1 MHGARVNNSVR
12 IGGGAGFASDR
23 IDALGPL
30 IERGEVDYIILEMLA
45 ERTLALLQAAREGGR
60 EGFFSSLSRRLD
72 RFLPSCL
79 ERGIG
84 IVTNGGGVDPLG
96 AARHVAATRNRRDLP
111 CRIGVVMGDD
121 VRAAV
126 LRDDVMI
133 PEHGVRLSE
142 LGRGCLSAHAYLGA
156 DGIEHCLAEGAH
168 VVITGRVA
176 DPALV
181 LGPARHRLGWET
193 DAYDLAAS
201 ALMAGHLIECGAQVT
216 GGYYADGVHK
226 QVPGLH
232 EVGYPI
238 AEIHRDGRV
247 IISKPSGTGGLV
259 NRSTVTEQLLYE
271 VHDPGNY
278 ITPDAIVN
286 LYDANVIEEPDGVH
300 VTGISGQPAP
310 DTLKV
315 LISLENG
322 YLVEGGISYHG
333 PSATDRA
340 DIAEEILRNRFRKT
354 LRGKPGDIWFTRY
367 GYDDVRLLVCARARD
382 PLQAE
387 IFAAEIEA
395 LYTNGPAGGGGARS
409 VVRRSLEVVSAF
421 LPRDAVSVSTEIIDA

>member
-1 MHGARVNNSVR
+1 MNNSIR

-23 IDALGPL
+23 ADALGPL

-60 EGFFSSLSRRLD
+60 EGFFPSLSRRLD
-72 RFLPSCL
+72 RYLPDCL

-96 AARHVAATRNRRDLP
+96 AARQVAATRNRGDLP
-111 CRIGVVMGDD
+111 CRIGVVLGDD

-126 LRDDVMI
+126 LRDDVVI
-133 PEHGVRLSE
+133 PEYGVRLSE
-142 LGRGCLSAHAYLGA
+142 LSRGCLSAHAYLGA
-156 DGIEHCLAEGAH
+156 EGIEQCLAEGAH

-181 LGPARHRLGWET
+181 LGPARHKLGWAADEH
-193 DAYDLAAS
+193 DLTAS
-201 ALMAGHLIECGAQVT
+201 ALMAGHLIECGAQAT
-216 GGYYADGVHK
+216 GGYFADGVNK
-226 QVPGLH
+226 RVPGLN

-238 AEIHRDGRV
+238 AEIHRDGRIV
-247 IISKPSGTGGLV
+247 ISKPPETGGLV
-259 NRSTVTEQLLYE
+259 NRGTVTEQLLYE

-278 ITPDAIVN
+278 ITPDAVID
-286 LYDANVIEEPDGVH
+286 LYGASVTEEPDGVH
-300 VTGISGQPAP
+300 VTGITGQPAP

-333 PSATDRA
+333 PSSAERA
-340 DIAEEILRNRFRKT
+340 KMAEDILRSRFRKV
-354 LRGKPGDIWFTRY
+354 LRGKSRDIWFTRY
-367 GYDDVRLLVCARARD
+367 GSDDVRLCVCARVRD

-409 VVRRSLEVVSAF
+409 AVRRSLEVVNAF
-421 LPRDAVSVSTEIIDA
+421 LPRDAVSVSMEIIDA